1 MMVRYA
7 LIGMAMLAVPGAAFA
22 GGGCSYGHA
31 VQETVA
37 EVEPVQTPMPGADM
51 VAEETLV
58 ASLTDCT
65 TLSGDALVQ
74 CLAAQAAK

>member
-1 MMVRYA
+1 MVRHA
-7 LIGMAMLAVPGAAFA
+7 LICLAVLAVPGSAIA
-22 GGGCSYGHA
+22 GGCSYGHA

-51 VAEETLV
+51 ATEDTLV